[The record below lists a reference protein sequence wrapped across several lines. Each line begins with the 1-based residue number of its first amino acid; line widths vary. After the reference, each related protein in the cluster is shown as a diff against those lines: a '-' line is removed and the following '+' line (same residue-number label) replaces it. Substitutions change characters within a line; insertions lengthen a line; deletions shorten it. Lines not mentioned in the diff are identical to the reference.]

1 MNKLKRIALIGGS
14 GFVGSYVAPE
24 LTRQGY
30 ATRILTRHRERHR
43 QMLVLPTCDIV
54 QANVHDPKQLR
65 EALAGCDGVINLAGI
80 LNESSAG
87 NDDFEAVHVEL
98 VRQLAG
104 ACRDMDV
111 SRLVHMCSLGATA
124 EGPSLYLSTK
134 QAGEHEA
141 FRAAEFGV
149 QVTSMRPS
157 VIFGP
162 GDSFFARFAQLLR
175 FSPGILP
182 LACPDAKMSPVYI
195 KDVARA
201 FADCLEDES
210 TVGHVFELAG
220 PKVYTLRALVEYTA
234 RVAGLDR
241 DVWGLSDGLSRL
253 QATVMGAIPGKPFS
267 LDNYRSLQV
276 DSILSGP
283 NGLARFDIQPTDI
296 ETIVP
301 QYIGLD
307 NREGRYSRF
316 RQDAARR

>member
-30 ATRILTRHRERHR
+30 STRILTRRRERHR

-54 QANVHDPKQLR
+54 QTNVHDPDQLR
-65 EALAGCDGVINLAGI
+65 EALDGCDGVINLAGI
-80 LNESSAG
+80 LNESSAS
-87 NDDFEAVHVEL
+87 NDDFETVHVEL
-98 VRQLAG
+98 VRRLAS
-104 ACRDMDV
+104 ACRDTGV
-111 SRLVHMCSLGATA
+111 SRLVHMCSLGAAA

-134 QAGEHEA
+134 YAGEQEA
-141 FRAAEFGV
+141 FKAADFGV

-175 FSPGILP
+175 FTPGMLP

-195 KDVARA
+195 KDVAQA
-201 FADCLEDES
+201 FASCLEDEA
-210 TVGHVFELAG
+210 TVGKVFELAG
-220 PKVYTLRALVEYTA
+220 PRVYTLRELVEFTA
-234 RVAGLDR
+234 RVAKLDR
-241 DVWGLSDGLSRL
+241 DVLGLPDGLSRL
-253 QATVMGAIPGKPFS
+253 QATVMGLIPGKPFS

-276 DSILSGP
+276 DSVLSGP
-283 NGLARFDIQPTDI
+283 NGLGHFGIEPADV